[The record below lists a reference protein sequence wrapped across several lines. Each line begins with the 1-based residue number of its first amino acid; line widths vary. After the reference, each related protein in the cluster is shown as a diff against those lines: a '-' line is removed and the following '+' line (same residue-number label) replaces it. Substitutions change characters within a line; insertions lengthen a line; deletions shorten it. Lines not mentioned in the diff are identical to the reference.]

1 MSAARQ
7 YSEPATNRTNTS
19 LPDTMHA
26 LSAEALRF
34 IPAGRLE
41 TLARQW
47 LTHAAMPEDPA
58 HLVALHQYAIA
69 LAADVVLCTPSA
81 SGATAFDRLARERG
95 SRLTAADQA
104 ALTALRRA
112 RHRLVLVERTN
123 EGGQWE
129 LRDLASHETIRVAH
143 DSVPPGSSGLTFI
156 VRLAPLGDGTHVLAG
171 PPATLDDAALAVAS
185 GFIRPGGTTLVNP
198 LRCAEAVYRHVVRH
212 GSIELPGPDT
222 PGGEEE
228 DDAVEERPDRP
239 IIALAKAWSVLAEDV
254 APDEAD
260 LQKVRA
266 MAEPPHVVE
275 ALFGA
280 TSARDAGRSRLAD
293 SFTRI
298 AREMMQTM
306 TLRAA
311 HGSGLGGLEQMPVAI
326 DALLAQ
332 HRLRP
337 AVRAL
342 FDSLRAGI
350 RVAPASQPAH
360 NDAEL
365 EKLVQR
371 IRALRAK
378 TVAQG
383 CTEAE
388 ALSAAE
394 KVAEL
399 LDRHGLSVSEL
410 DLRRQRCE
418 GIGIATDR
426 RRRAPI
432 DDCIPTIAAFF
443 DCRVWG
449 ETSPV
454 GTLHYV
460 FFGLPG
466 DVQAADYLY
475 DRVEQ
480 AFATETARFQHGT
493 FYQETHSSE
502 RRSATNSFQIGL
514 ARGISGKLHSLREAR
529 ETVLRDGTGR
539 ELVPIKAAIVEAELA
554 KLGLK
559 FSARTRNTPRSVM
572 SDAFHAGHEA
582 GQRFDYHPA
591 LTQANAA

>member
-1 MSAARQ
+1 V
-7 YSEPATNRTNTS
+7 
-19 LPDTMHA
+19 LPD
-26 LSAEALRF
+26 
-34 IPAGRLE
+34 
-41 TLARQW
+41 
-47 LTHAAMPEDPA
+47 
-58 HLVALHQYAIA
+58 
-69 LAADVVLCTPSA
+69 DV
-81 SGATAFDRLARERG
+81 E
-95 SRLTAADQA
+95 
-104 ALTALRRA
+104 
-112 RHRLVLVERTN
+112 
-123 EGGQWE
+123 
-129 LRDLASHETIRVAH
+129 
-143 DSVPPGSSGLTFI
+143 
-156 VRLAPLGDGTHVLAG
+156 
-171 PPATLDDAALAVAS
+171 
-185 GFIRPGGTTLVNP
+185 
-198 LRCAEAVYRHVVRH
+198 
-212 GSIELPGPDT
+212 
-222 PGGEEE
+222 
-228 DDAVEERPDRP
+228 
-239 IIALAKAWSVLAEDV
+239 
-254 APDEAD
+254 PDEAD
-260 LQKVRA
+260 LRKARA
-266 MAEPPHVVE
+266 MAEPSHVVE

-280 TSARDAGRSRLAD
+280 TSERDAGRSRLAD

-298 AREMMQTM
+298 AREMLQTM
-306 TLRAA
+306 ALRAA
-311 HGSGLGGLEQMPVAI
+311 HGSRFGTLDHVPAAI
-326 DALLAQ
+326 DELIGQ

-342 FDSLRAGI
+342 FDSLRAAI
-350 RVAPASQPAH
+350 RIAPASQTAQ

-388 ALSAAE
+388 AMSAAE

-432 DDCIPTIAAFF
+432 DDCIATIAAFF

-449 ETSPV
+449 ETSPS

-475 DRVEQ
+475 DRVEH
-480 AFATETARFQHGT
+480 AFATETARFQCGT

-514 ARGISGKLHSLREAR
+514 ARGISSKLQSLREAR
-529 ETVLRDGTGR
+529 ETVLRNGTGR
-539 ELVPIKAAIVEAELA
+539 ELVPIKAAIVEAEMA
-554 KLGLK
+554 KLGLNLRAH
-559 FSARTRNTPRSVM
+559 SRSTRRSVI